1 MGDDMG
7 FESKSITNA
16 YLDTYLFEPSVD
28 PEEHVLATY
37 YLETRGS
44 DIYDCARALAIGQ
57 SIGNPNVRN
66 DYESEEVFKRNL
78 AKILDK
84 DTNLRSRK
92 RAEVTIAFP
101 LANFDVPQEGITQ
114 LLVAL
119 MGGQMDID
127 IVEKCQLLDITFPKK
142 YLSCFKGPKYG
153 IHEIKKRCKA
163 ENRPLLGGI
172 VKPKIGISKEKI
184 NEIVLQ
190 MLHGGVDFIK
200 EDEILGNPSF
210 CKFEE
215 RVELVS
221 NTVNDFCDDTGRE
234 VFYTPCINADY
245 PYFVERAKFA
255 QKCKVRSVH
264 LNFWAGFGAYKH
276 LRDLDMDMALFFQK
290 SGDKIL
296 TSQNNA
302 YYISWKV
309 VCKLA
314 RMMGVD
320 FIHAGMWGGYL
331 SDSKMDL
338 LEIMNVLKG
347 PSQFKPVVASLSCGS
362 HPGLVHS
369 TVYNFGTDL
378 MMNAGGAVTGHPLG
392 TEAGAKAFRQ
402 AFDCLACGEQMEKY
416 MQGKPELAAAINKWG
431 FVKP

>member
-1 MGDDMG
+1 ME
-7 FESKSITNA
+7 FENKKISND
-16 YLDTYLFEPSVD
+16 YLNQYLFEPSVD
-28 PEEHVLATY
+28 QEEHVIATY
-37 YLETRGS
+37 YLETNNS
-44 DIYDCARALAIGQ
+44 DIYECSRALAIGQ

-66 DYESEEVFKRNL
+66 DYESEDVFKRNL

-92 RAEVTIAFP
+92 RAEVSIAFP
-101 LANFDVPQEGITQ
+101 VANFDVPQDGITQ
-114 LLVAL
+114 LMVAL

-127 IVEKCQLLDITFPKK
+127 IIAKCSLLDIQFPKK
-142 YLSCFKGPKYG
+142 YLSHFKGPKFG
-153 IHEIKKRCKA
+153 IKEIKKRCKA

-190 MLHGGVDFIK
+190 MLRGGVDFIK
-200 EDEILGNPSF
+200 EDEILGNPAF
-210 CKFEE
+210 CKFED

-221 NTVNDFCDDTGRE
+221 GTVNDFCMEEGRE

-255 QKCKVRSVH
+255 QKQGVRSVH
-264 LNFWAGFGAYKH
+264 LNFWAGLGAYKH
-276 LRDLDMDMALFFQK
+276 LRDLDLNMALFFQK

-296 TSQNNA
+296 TSRTNSYNM
-302 YYISWKV
+302 SWNV
-309 VCKLA
+309 MCKLA

-338 LEIMNVLKG
+338 LEVMNILSG
-347 PSQFKPVVASLSCGS
+347 PSDFKPVVASLSCGS

-369 TVYNFGTDL
+369 TVYNFGNDF
-378 MMNAGGAVTGHPLG
+378 MMNAGGAITGHPMG

-402 AFDCLACGEQMEKY
+402 AFDCLANNESIDAYAKN
-416 MQGKPELAAAINKWG
+416 KPELAAALGKWG

>member
-1 MGDDMG
+1 MD
-7 FESKSITNA
+7 FSSKKITNSD
-16 YLDTYLFEPSVD
+16 LDRYLFEPHVD
-28 PEEHVLATY
+28 EEEHILATY
-37 YLETRGS
+37 YMESHRS
-44 DIYDCARALAIGQ
+44 DMFECARALAVGQ

-66 DYESEEVFKRNL
+66 DYESEEVFSRNL

-101 LANFDVPQEGITQ
+101 LSNFDVPQDGVTQ
-114 LLVAL
+114 TLVAL
-119 MGGQMDID
+119 MGGQLDID
-127 IVEKCQLLDITFPKK
+127 IIDKCSLLDVQFPKK
-142 YLSCFKGPKYG
+142 YLSHFKGPRYG

-184 NEIVLQ
+184 NSLVLE
-190 MLHGGVDFIK
+190 MLRGGVDFIK
-200 EDEILGNPSF
+200 EDEILGNPTF

-215 RVELVS
+215 RVELIS
-221 NTVNDFCDDTGRE
+221 NTVNDFCQEEGRE

-245 PYFVERAKFA
+245 PYFAERAKFA
-255 QKCKVRSVH
+255 KKMGARSVH
-264 LNFWAGFGAYKH
+264 LNFWAGIGAYKY

-296 TSQNNA
+296 TSRTNS
-302 YYISWKV
+302 YYIAWKV

-338 LEIMNVLKG
+338 LEIMNALKG
-347 PSQFKPVVASLSCGS
+347 PSDFKPVVPSLSCGS

-378 MMNAGGAVTGHPLG
+378 MMNAGGAITGHPMG
-392 TEAGAKAFRQ
+392 TEAGARAFRQ
-402 AFDCLACGEQMEKY
+402 AFDCMAENAKIEEYAQN
-416 MQGKPELAAAINKWG
+416 KPELAAAVAKWG